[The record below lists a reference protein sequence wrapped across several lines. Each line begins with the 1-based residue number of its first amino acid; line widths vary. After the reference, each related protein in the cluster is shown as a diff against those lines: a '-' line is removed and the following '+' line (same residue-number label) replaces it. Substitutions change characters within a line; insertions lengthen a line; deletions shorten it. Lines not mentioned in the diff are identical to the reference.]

1 MARLESSL
9 AFHCYNTDHEQKQLK
24 GGEDRIYLAYMSWSQ
39 SIIEKKLW
47 KELKQGRSLQAET
60 KAEVIESPCL
70 ETEVEVMENQCVPTL
85 HA

>member
-39 SIIEKKLW
+39 SIIERN
-47 KELKQGRSLQAET
+47 QG
-60 KAEVIESPCL
+60 KD
-70 ETEVEVMENQCVPTL
+70 
-85 HA
+85 